1 MRRWLSFIAILALLV
16 LPAVAAEVP
25 RKAPELAVALP
36 DGRQILLSQFRGQVV
51 LIEFLHTTC
60 VHCQHSSVTLERLR
74 KELGP
79 RGFQVIGVAFN
90 DNALMLVPDFV
101 RQLGLTFPVGVGGRD
116 EVLSYLQHP
125 LVKPLY
131 VPQMVIVDRKG
142 IIRGQHGGE
151 DDFFTN
157 LEPNLRAVIEV
168 LLKEPAAGQATRPKP
183 RAAKTAAASRQAAQ

>member
-1 MRRWLSFIAILALLV
+1 
-16 LPAVAAEVP
+16 
-25 RKAPELAVALP
+25 
-36 DGRQILLSQFRGQVV
+36 
-51 LIEFLHTTC
+51 
-60 VHCQHSSVTLERLR
+60 
-74 KELGP
+74 
-79 RGFQVIGVAFN
+79 
-90 DNALMLVPDFV
+90 V

-142 IIRGQHGGE
+142 MIRAQHGGE
-151 DDFFTN
+151 DDFLAN

-168 LLKEPAAGQATRPKP
+168 LLKEPAAGQAARPRP

>member
-1 MRRWLSFIAILALLV
+1 MRCWLSFIAILALLV
-16 LPAVAAEVP
+16 LPAVAADVP
-25 RKAPELAVALP
+25 RQAPELAVALP
-36 DGRQILLSQFRGQVV
+36 DGRQLLLSQFRGQVV
-51 LIEFLHTTC
+51 LIEFLFTTC
-60 VHCQHSSVTLERLR
+60 THCQHSSVILERLR
-74 KELGP
+74 NELGP

-90 DNALMLVPDFV
+90 ENALMLVPDFV

-131 VPQMVIVDRKG
+131 VPQMVIVDRQG
-142 IIRGQHGGE
+142 IIRAQHGGE

-168 LLKEPAAGQATRPKP
+168 LLKEPAAGQATRPRP